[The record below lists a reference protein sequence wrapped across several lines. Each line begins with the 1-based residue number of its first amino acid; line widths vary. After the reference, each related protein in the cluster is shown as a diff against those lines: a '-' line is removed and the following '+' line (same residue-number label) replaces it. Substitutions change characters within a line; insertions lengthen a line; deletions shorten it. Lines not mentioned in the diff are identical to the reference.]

1 MFDLPPAGDVLGAM
15 ITPALLISAS
25 GTLVLSTSN
34 RLGRVVDRVRVLGEL
49 AEALP
54 DGDPATPED
63 GELRGLIADQ
73 LAKLT
78 ARIGLLQT
86 ALSVLYAAIGAL
98 VASSLTVGMA
108 VAAGGRLGWV
118 PVGLGLGGAT
128 ALFAASVML
137 VLEARLAVRAT
148 LHEMDYVR
156 RTVARKTG
164 RPLPFTSRSARPA
177 ASAAPRPGTAGGTG
191 GTGRT

>member
-1 MFDLPPAGDVLGAM
+1 MFDKAMAPDILGAM

-34 RLGRVVDRVRVLGEL
+34 RLGRVVDRVRTLGEL
-49 AEALP
+49 AEGLP

-78 ARIGLLQT
+78 SRIRLLQT
-86 ALSVLYAAIGAL
+86 AVTVLYAAIGFL
-98 VASSLTVGMA
+98 VASSLTVGLA
-108 VAAGGRLGWV
+108 VAAGGRLGWI

-128 ALFAASVML
+128 ALL
-137 VLEARLAVRAT
+137 
-148 LHEMDYVR
+148 
-156 RTVARKTG
+156 G
-164 RPLPFTSRSARPA
+164 
-177 ASAAPRPGTAGGTG
+177 
-191 GTGRT
+191 